1 MEGCTSKI
9 VPAAAAAA
17 VTVVHAHTLND
28 DNVLLQHYA
37 LVHYTVAP
45 QLLCHAS
52 KKLENQIKQQ

>member
-9 VPAAAAAA
+9 VPGAASA
-17 VTVVHAHTLND
+17 VVHAYTLND
-28 DNVLLQHYA
+28 DTVLLQHYA

-52 KKLENQIKQQ
+52 KKLENQVKQQ

>member
-9 VPAAAAAA
+9 VPAAASA
-17 VTVVHAHTLND
+17 VVHAHTLND

-45 QLLCHAS
+45 QLLCRAS
-52 KKLENQIKQQ
+52 KKLGIKQQ